1 MRRRKFVAIL
11 GGVVA
16 AWPFAARAQH
26 GGKIPRVGFMGNS
39 TAALEANLIGPF
51 REGLR
56 EHGYE
61 EGRNVEI
68 VFRWAEGRY
77 ERFPALIA
85 ELIAANVDVIV
96 TAGTPATLAVKKATS
111 TVPVVMAAVGDP
123 VGTGIV
129 PNLARPGGNITG
141 LSAIAPDLEG
151 KRLELLREVVP
162 HLAHVAFFLNPANEF
177 HTASMR
183 QALAAAQ
190 ALNIKLQPREV
201 RKSEDLDTAFA
212 SIVKEKPDG
221 LLILADRIF
230 LHNRQRMMDFAT
242 EHRLPSV
249 NAYRE
254 LVEAG
259 GLMSYGPS
267 YEEMHRRAA
276 DYVDRILKGA
286 RPGDLPVEQ
295 PTRFTLVVNLK
306 AAKALGLE
314 VPPTLVARADEVIES
329 PKNAPN
335 APTTSVLKASE
346 ATNCFT
352 HCQSIAA
359 APRPQLSR
367 IASCFRCPSSRSN
380 CNTAAATAR
389 LLISCGIHAVFH

>member
-1 MRRRKFVAIL
+1 VRRRDFIAHL

-16 AWPFAARAQH
+16 AWPFVARAQH
-26 GGKIPRVGFMGNS
+26 GGRIPRVGFMGNS

-61 EGRNVEI
+61 EGRNIEI
-68 VFRWAEGRY
+68 IFRWAEGRY

-96 TAGTPATLAVKKATS
+96 TAGTPAAFAIKKATS
-111 TVPVVMAAVGDP
+111 TVPVVMAAAGDP

-141 LSAIAPDLEG
+141 LSGLAPDLEG
-151 KRLELLREVVP
+151 KRLELLREVAP
-162 HLAHVAFFLNPANEF
+162 HVAHVAFFLNPANEF
-177 HTASMR
+177 HTVSMR

-190 ALNIKLQPREV
+190 ALNIELQLREV
-201 RKSEDLDTAFA
+201 SRSEDLDAAFA
-212 SIVKEKPDG
+212 AIIKEKPDG

-259 GLMSYGPS
+259 GLTSYGPS
-267 YEEMHRRAA
+267 YEQMHRRAA
-276 DYVDRILKGA
+276 DYVDRIVKGA
-286 RPGDLPVEQ
+286 RPGDLPIEQ

-306 AAKALGLE
+306 AAKALGLQ
-314 VPPTLVARADEVIES
+314 VPPTLIARADEVIE
-329 PKNAPN
+329 
-335 APTTSVLKASE
+335 
-346 ATNCFT
+346 
-352 HCQSIAA
+352 
-359 APRPQLSR
+359 
-367 IASCFRCPSSRSN
+367 
-380 CNTAAATAR
+380 
-389 LLISCGIHAVFH
+389 